1 MLFILL
7 SYHTILNEF
16 SYKICVM
23 KFSKKE
29 KYLIKKDKKLKKIIE
44 KNGHITFSYSMDNQ
58 FDSLV
63 GIVISQFISTN
74 AANTIFRKIKKNFS
88 TDSLNEKHFK
98 NLTISQIQKLGLS
111 VNKAKTIK
119 ELSNLY
125 LNGSFKDLTTLNN
138 EELNKRLVSVFGIGP
153 WSVNMFEIFCLG
165 RLDIFSSKDAG
176 LRLAM
181 NNSKMVQPDSDW
193 IKYDEYAK
201 KWSPYRTIAAL
212 HLWKTVD

>member
-1 MLFILL
+1 MKL
-7 SYHTILNEF
+7 ST
-16 SYKICVM
+16 
-23 KFSKKE
+23 KE
-29 KYLIKKDKKLKKIIE
+29 KYLRNQDKKLKKIIDN
-44 KNGHITFSYSMDNQ
+44 NGHIIFKPNIENQ

-63 GIVISQFISTN
+63 GIVISQFISTK
-74 AANTIFRKIKKNFS
+74 AANSIFKKIKENFETNILS
-88 TDSLNEKHFK
+88 DIHFEKMTINEIK
-98 NLTISQIQKLGLS
+98 KLGLS
-111 VNKAKTIK
+111 TNKAKTIK
-119 ELSNLY
+119 ELSELF
-125 LNGSFKDLTTLNN
+125 LNNTFKDLSKLNN
-138 EELNKRLVSVFGIGP
+138 ENLNDQLLSVFGIGP